1 MDNTLLTADF
11 VTKLCAAGP
20 SYSYSTALPHLRE
33 PDRVE
38 IFFELAQELA
48 EPNSEEYANVVSNR
62 SNALRQSGR
71 GYDVISGLTLALTK

>member
-11 VTKLCAAGP
+11 VTKLCTAGP

-48 EPNSEEYANVVSNR
+48 EPNSEEYATSFPIAR
-62 SNALRQSGR
+62 
-71 GYDVISGLTLALTK
+71 TLFGNQAVATM